1 VPYPADWLPALR
13 DLALAAA
20 REIDRIGPSDQR
32 RKADG
37 SPVTAADMAA
47 ETIITVGLARMA
59 PDIPIL
65 SEEAVPPTVGVI
77 GRFWCVDPLDGTR
90 DFVAGHADHVVSLAL
105 IADSVPVLGVLAAP
119 ATGVAWTGGVG
130 TPAMRWRDGDGQPIQ
145 ARAMPASGPV
155 ALVSRSNRDGVA
167 LEAWLARAGVSG
179 RRIVGS
185 ALKFALLA
193 EGEAD
198 LYPRFGATSEWDT
211 AGGQAVLTAAGGR
224 VASFDGSVL
233 TYGKPGAANPPFLA
247 HGDVA
252 WTPPRG

>member
-47 ETIITVGLARMA
+47 ETIFTVGLARMA

-130 TPAMRWRDGDGQPIQ
+130 TPAMRWRDGDGQP
-145 ARAMPASGPV
+145 
-155 ALVSRSNRDGVA
+155 